1 MYIHEFIL
9 NIISQSLHFQLG
21 TELFVLTGAL
31 LLFYYATSLGASLS
45 VAPRPSVRPSGNS
58 DFIEIGKP

>member
-45 VAPRPSVRPSGNS
+45 VAPRPSVRPSVR
-58 DFIEIGKP
+58 